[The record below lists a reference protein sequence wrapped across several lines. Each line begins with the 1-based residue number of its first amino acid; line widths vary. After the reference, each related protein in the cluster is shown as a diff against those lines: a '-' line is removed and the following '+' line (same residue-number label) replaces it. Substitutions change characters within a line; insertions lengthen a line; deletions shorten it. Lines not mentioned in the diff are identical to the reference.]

1 MSLTVLASELDKL
14 HAHAVAGYPH
24 EVVGILAGDRSGGRI
39 HRVHPLVNERADSA
53 HNRYKVSGLTLM
65 RAEAALESEGFEIL
79 GYYHSHPD
87 HTSQY
92 SDYDREHALPNMS
105 YVIVSVRNGA
115 IADTSSWR
123 LREDRSAMDIE
134 PVHTVEQ
141 SLTA

>member
-1 MSLTVLASELDKL
+1 MSLTVPASELDKL

-79 GYYHSHPD
+79 GYYHSHPNGLARPSATD
-87 HTSQY
+87 S
-92 SDYDREHALPNMS
+92 ALAAND
-105 YVIVSVRNGA
+105 GA
-115 IADTSSWR
+115 IWAIIAVGRITLWR
-123 LREDRSAMDIE
+123 SGDAGFE
-134 PVHTVEQ
+134 PLPYEVTPR
-141 SLTA
+141 